1 MEKFKIPTVRFCE
14 FSGDIPREE
23 LHKFHWT
30 PAEGALL
37 AAGIRTLEG
46 QPIIDPDLLSLAKVS
61 KWRIAGCIYLYEQ
74 WSKEHDP
81 FHPIHPSEFISWLAE
96 NPLPK
101 LDYRR
106 EKIET
111 IVTSTRSANTAK
123 QPNES
128 SASNLLES
136 PQKATRDTEL
146 KEYLEAAIKE
156 AGSDGA
162 SAVFNIFREWAL
174 VEKSP
179 FKIGPEN
186 QVGFTN
192 NKRIFKVITPRS
204 IRAALKR
211 RAEHLQHLS

>member
-1 MEKFKIPTVRFCE
+1 MDKYKIPTVRFGE
-14 FSGDIPREE
+14 FLGDIPREE

-46 QPIIDPDLLSLAKVS
+46 QPIIDPDLLSLANVS
-61 KWRIAGCIYLYEQ
+61 KWRIADCIYLYEQ

-81 FHPIHPSEFISWLAE
+81 IHPVHPSEFLSWLAE

-106 EKIET
+106 EKIEVIT
-111 IVTSTRSANTAK
+111 TSTRSANTAK
-123 QPNES
+123 QPNDS
-128 SASNLLES
+128 SASGLLEF
-136 PQKATRDTEL
+136 PPKATRDTEL

-174 VEKSP
+174 DEKPP
-179 FKIGPEN
+179 FKTGSGN
-186 QVGFTN
+186 QFGFTN
-192 NKRIFKVITPRS
+192 NRNTFKAITLRS
-204 IRAALKR
+204 IRAALSR
-211 RAEHLQHLS
+211 RAKHL